1 MTPVFSEYAC
11 DQKAAPDACLPMRTR
26 QTQAILSINTNNDT
40 LDYVNAFIYITY
52 RVHEQET
59 RDVALT
65 VHHTDQ
71 HIAA

>member
-1 MTPVFSEYAC
+1 
-11 DQKAAPDACLPMRTR
+11 MRTR
-26 QTQAILSINTNNDT
+26 QTQAILSTNTNNDT